1 VQIVKFPHPSLRH
14 LSKPLKRVDSEIRQ
28 FAAEMLELMYAHDG
42 VGLAANQVDLP
53 YRMFVANLAGNPAA
67 KDQEF
72 VFLNP
77 VITRHAGMAEAEE
90 GCLSFPGIYASV
102 RRPEKVVIAAY
113 GLSGEEI
120 RLELTGLAARAVQ
133 HEVDHL
139 DGIVFVDRLSPTG
152 ELEVRDALDSL
163 IRQFVDEQARGMI
176 PTNEQIAARLES
188 LEKLRT

>member
-1 VQIVKFPHPSLRH
+1 
-14 LSKPLKRVDSEIRQ
+14 VDSEVRR

-42 VGLAANQVDLP
+42 IGLAANQVELP
-53 YRMFVANLAGNPAA
+53 YRMFVANLAGDRTAR
-67 KDQEF
+67 DQEF

-77 VITRHAGMAEAEE
+77 VITRQSGTAEAEE
-90 GCLSFPGIYASV
+90 GCLSFPGIYAPV
-102 RRPEKVVIAAY
+102 RRPEKATIAAF

-139 DGIVFVDRLSPTG
+139 DGIVFVDRLSPTS
-152 ELEVRDALDSL
+152 ELAVRDALDSL
-163 IRQFVDEQARGMI
+163 IRQFADEQARGLI
-176 PTNEQIAARLES
+176 PDNEEIAARLDA